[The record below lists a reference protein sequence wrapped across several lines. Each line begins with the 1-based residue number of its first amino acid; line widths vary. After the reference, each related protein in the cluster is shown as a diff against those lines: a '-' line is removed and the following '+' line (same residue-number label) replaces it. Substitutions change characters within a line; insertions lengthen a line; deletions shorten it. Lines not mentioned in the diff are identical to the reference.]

1 MSSLWRKLVRL
12 HHPDRFANEPGK
24 LATYEKL
31 TSAINHA
38 RDTGDLATLREIAND
53 PDGFIFRQGWGS
65 LDFRDGQ
72 QIAQLK
78 RLWEC
83 LELEIVRV
91 LESTN
96 RLRES
101 AEYEL
106 AQLAEKQPGLL
117 DAVAA
122 KRIAA
127 LDAELAGLKA
137 EAARLAV
144 EIAELTAELTGDGGA
159 GIA

>member
-1 MSSLWRKLVRL
+1 M
-12 HHPDRFANEPGK
+12 
-24 LATYEKL
+24 
-31 TSAINHA
+31 
-38 RDTGDLATLREIAND
+38 
-53 PDGFIFRQGWGS
+53 
-65 LDFRDGQ
+65 
-72 QIAQLK
+72 K
-78 RLWEC
+78 RLWES
-83 LELEIVRV
+83 LDLEIVRV

-106 AQLAEKQPGLL
+106 AQLVEKQPGLL
-117 DAVAA
+117 DAVTA

-127 LDAELAGLKA
+127 LDAELVGLTT

-144 EIAELTAELTGDGGA
+144 EIGELTGGGGA

>member
-1 MSSLWRKLVRL
+1 M
-12 HHPDRFANEPGK
+12 
-24 LATYEKL
+24 
-31 TSAINHA
+31 
-38 RDTGDLATLREIAND
+38 
-53 PDGFIFRQGWGS
+53 
-65 LDFRDGQ
+65 
-72 QIAQLK
+72 
-78 RLWEC
+78 
-83 LELEIVRV
+83 

-106 AQLAEKQPGLL
+106 AQLVEKQPGLL

-127 LDAELAGLKA
+127 LDAEMAGLNA

-144 EIAELTAELTGDGGA
+144 EIAELAGDGGA